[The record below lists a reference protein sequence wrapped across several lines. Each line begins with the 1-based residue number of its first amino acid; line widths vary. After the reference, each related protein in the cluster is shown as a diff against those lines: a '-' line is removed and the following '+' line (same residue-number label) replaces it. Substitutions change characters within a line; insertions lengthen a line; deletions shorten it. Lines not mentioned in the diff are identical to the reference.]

1 MTASSEPIKITSPTL
16 HASIWFTIFLFA
28 AIVVMACIFKVEV
41 VARGQGKVVPVSRVQ
56 VVQPEFDGKI
66 TAIHVRNGSEVHRG
80 EVLIE
85 LDTTDAE
92 AELNTITAETTR
104 LRIERARITALVS
117 AIDGSDIQSEAFAAD
132 TLHNFAENTDTG
144 HDFYAEQSRLLL
156 AEVDDLQAAMAQ
168 IAARIAAN
176 DQSVSVTEANIERIE
191 AAIAIQTERLEV
203 AQGLLDRG
211 TSSRSAFLDVQER
224 FTALEKERE
233 VYLRELDQKRSQEIS
248 LLAERRSII
257 TAQRNQLLQRRSEI
271 EARLATL
278 EEQLRTAERRVIASQ
293 LTAPMDGVVDQL
305 DVFTIGAVAKG
316 GEQILRVV
324 PEDQDVEIEAIF
336 TNNDIGFVEI
346 GQQAN
351 INLDAYPSERFGF
364 VTGVVSDVAA
374 DSTEAVEGVWA
385 FEVRIRPE
393 ENKLTNGSEQLT
405 LRPGMTAVVDITT
418 DKRRLISY
426 FFAPIVDTVHS
437 ALGER

>member
-16 HASIWFTIFLFA
+16 HATIWFTISVFA
-28 AIVVMACIFKVEV
+28 AIVIMACIFKVEV

-66 TAIHVRNGSEVHRG
+66 TAIQVRNGAEVRKG
-80 EVLIE
+80 EVLIK

-92 AELNTITAETTR
+92 AELNTITAEMTQ
-104 LRIERARITALVS
+104 LRIERARITAL
-117 AIDGSDIQSEAFAAD
+117 ALGIDEGDIQTGSFSAD
-132 TLHNFAENTDTG
+132 TLRDFAESADTT

-156 AEVDDLQAAMAQ
+156 AEIDDLQAAMSQ

-176 DQSVSVTEANIERIE
+176 DQSVSVTQANIARIE
-191 AAIAIQTERLEV
+191 AVIAIQTERLEV
-203 AQGLLDRG
+203 AQGLLNRG
-211 TSSRSAFLDVQER
+211 TSSRSAFLDVQEA
-224 FTALEKERE
+224 FTTLEKERD
-233 VYLRELDQKRSQEIS
+233 VYLRELEQKRSQETA
-248 LLAERRSII
+248 LHAEQRSTI
-257 TAQRNQLLQRRSEI
+257 TSQRNQLLQRRSEI

-278 EEQLRTAERRVIASQ
+278 EEQLRTAERRMTAAQ

-305 DVFTIGAVAKG
+305 EVFTIGAVAKG
-316 GEQILRVV
+316 GEQLLRVV
-324 PEDQDVEIEAIF
+324 PNDQSVEIEAAF
-336 TNNDIGFVEI
+336 SNNDIGFVEI

-364 VTGVVSDVAA
+364 ATGEVSIVAA
-374 DSTEAVEGVWA
+374 DSTKAEEGVWT
-385 FEVRIRPE
+385 FEVRITPQ
-393 ENKLTNGSEQLT
+393 ENKLTSGSEQFA
-405 LRPGMTAVVDITT
+405 LRPGMTASVDITT

-426 FFAPIVDTVHS
+426 FFAPIVAVIQE

>member
-1 MTASSEPIKITSPTL
+1 MSASEPIKIYSPTL
-16 HASIWFTIFLFA
+16 HASIWFTIFVFA

-66 TAIHVRNGSEVHRG
+66 TAIHVRNGSAVRQG

-85 LDTTDAE
+85 LDSTDAE
-92 AELNTITAETTR
+92 AGLNTITAEMTR

-117 AIDGSDIQSEAFAAD
+117 SIDDSDIQSGTFAAD
-132 TLHNFAENTDTG
+132 TLHSFAGNTDTD
-144 HDFYAEQSRLLL
+144 HDFYSEQSRLLS
-156 AEVDDLQAAMAQ
+156 AEVDDLQAAMSQ
-168 IAARIAAN
+168 IAARIVSN
-176 DQSVSVTEANIERIE
+176 NQSVSVTLANIARIE
-191 AAIAIQTERLEV
+191 AAIAIQRERLEV

-211 TSSRSAFLDVQER
+211 TSSRSAFLDVLEN

-233 VYLRELDQKRSQEIS
+233 VNLRELDQKRSQETA
-248 LLAERRSII
+248 LLAERRSVI
-257 TAQRNQLLQRRSEI
+257 TAQRNQHLQRRSEI

-278 EEQLRTAERRVIASQ
+278 EEQLRTAERRVIAAQ

-305 DVFTIGAVAKG
+305 DVFTIGAVARG

-374 DSTEAVEGVWA
+374 DSTEATEGVWV
-385 FEVRIRPE
+385 FEVRITPE
-393 ENKLTNGSEQLT
+393 GNKLRNGPEQFT
-405 LRPGMTAVVDITT
+405 LRPGMTASVDITT
-418 DKRRLISY
+418 DSRRLISY
-426 FFAPIVDTVHS
+426 FFAPIVDTISS
-437 ALGER
+437 AIGER